1 MQAANSGEI
10 AQRVK
15 ELRKRTQDSIERVVV
30 GLGHVTDQL
39 LIAMLAGGHVLLE
52 GVPGTAKTT
61 LCRTFSMA
69 LGIHFER
76 IQFTPDLLPSDVTGT
91 QVLDRQTSNFVMRK
105 GPVFCQLL
113 LADELNRAPARTQS
127 SLLEAM
133 QERQVTIEGKTLP
146 LPEPFMVLA
155 TQNPIEQEGV
165 YRLPEAQLDRFLFR
179 IQVGY
184 PSRDQEIAML
194 DLHSKPTEKTP
205 SISNTEELILIQ
217 RMVDSVFCIQELKGY
232 IIDLV
237 RRSRAHPDLLLGAS
251 PRAAIYLMKASRVRA
266 LIQGREFMTHEDIQ
280 AVALPVLGHRLILRP
295 ESEMDG
301 QSVEAIV
308 QQLIQQVPVIV
319 DSQSGSP
326 KL

>member
-1 MQAANSGEI
+1 
-10 AQRVK
+10 
-15 ELRKRTQDSIERVVV
+15 
-30 GLGHVTDQL
+30 
-39 LIAMLAGGHVLLE
+39 
-52 GVPGTAKTT
+52 
-61 LCRTFSMA
+61 MA

-205 SISNTEELILIQ
+205 SISNAEELIMIQ

-237 RRSRAHPDLLLGAS
+237 RRSRTHPDLLLGAS